1 VVAHVPHGGV
11 VKLELDPAAALI
23 AICARCT
30 FDDRQRID
38 IRATLERGVDWPRA
52 LALAEKNY
60 VLPLLFEGLEQA
72 RDLVPE
78 AVYERLSRQ
87 RKLLKLRVEL
97 FADELIRVS
106 ASLEAAG
113 ITVLHYKGPVSS
125 ELLYGDRFRRTYF
138 DLDFL
143 VRREDLHEVSRLLRN
158 DGYSA
163 EHDLDAL
170 SQEHFEREQKEYTFS
185 SGLICIEPHW
195 SLTARRYAFP
205 IDYARLWERAV
216 VCDLAGTKVRTFAP
230 DDMLLVLSMA
240 GGKGKWKRL
249 QMVTDVAQLYRSMD
263 RALAVSALAHAQRL
277 GCERILLVG
286 AHLAET
292 LLEAP
297 IPPAIR
303 TRVDAD
309 RAAVESVS
317 RRVIRNL
324 FSANTDVPLLGESA
338 NVFSPLLY
346 SMRERRRDRLSYLWQ
361 TTTTP
366 MPIHLL
372 RFGLPKWAYPA
383 YRVIVPVHDYVVV
396 PIVHGLKAMG
406 SSST

>member
-1 VVAHVPHGGV
+1 M
-11 VKLELDPAAALI
+11 KLELDPAAALI

-30 FDDRQRID
+30 FDDHQRVD

-60 VLPLLFEGLEQA
+60 VLPLLFEGLEQV

-106 ASLEAAG
+106 ASLEAVG

-143 VRREDLHEVSRLLRN
+143 VRREDLHEVSRLLRS
-158 DGYSA
+158 DGYTA

-185 SGLICIEPHW
+185 SGLVCIEPHW
-195 SLTARRYAFP
+195 SLTARRYPFP

-216 VCDLAGTKVRTFAP
+216 VCDLGGTKVRTFAP

-263 RALAVSALAHAQRL
+263 PDLAVSALAHARRL

-286 AHLAET
+286 AHLAQT

-297 IPPAIR
+297 IPAAI
-303 TRVDAD
+303 DARIHAD
-309 RAAVESVS
+309 YRAVKSVS
-317 RRVIRNL
+317 ARVIRSL
-324 FSANTDVPLLGESA
+324 FSPPNLNVPLLGDSA
-338 NVFSPLLY
+338 HLFSPLLY
-346 SMRERRRDRLSYLWQ
+346 GMRERARDRLAYLVQ

-366 MPIHLL
+366 LPEHLL
-372 RFGLPKWAYPA
+372 RFGLPKWASPA
-383 YRVIVPVHDYVVV
+383 YRVIVPVHDYVLA
-396 PIVHGLKAMG
+396 PIFRGLKAMG

>member
-1 VVAHVPHGGV
+1 
-11 VKLELDPAAALI
+11 
-23 AICARCT
+23 
-30 FDDRQRID
+30 
-38 IRATLERGVDWPRA
+38 
-52 LALAEKNY
+52 
-60 VLPLLFEGLEQA
+60 
-72 RDLVPE
+72 
-78 AVYERLSRQ
+78 
-87 RKLLKLRVEL
+87 
-97 FADELIRVS
+97 
-106 ASLEAAG
+106 
-113 ITVLHYKGPVSS
+113 
-125 ELLYGDRFRRTYF
+125 
-138 DLDFL
+138 
-143 VRREDLHEVSRLLRN
+143 
-158 DGYSA
+158 
-163 EHDLDAL
+163 
-170 SQEHFEREQKEYTFS
+170 
-185 SGLICIEPHW
+185 
-195 SLTARRYAFP
+195 
-205 IDYARLWERAV
+205 
-216 VCDLAGTKVRTFAP
+216 
-230 DDMLLVLSMA
+230 MLLVLSMA